1 MLRGYTLGWLGA
13 IIVVVSAATVIVV
26 GILRGGGGPSDEQAV
41 RAWFQSPAG
50 GSASKSMVV
59 AIHVG
64 TCSPA
69 DATNQSDPVFKCP
82 ITTDAGTTP
91 SPLPDTCFK
100 FAGDRVASGGWQ
112 LAPVDHCN
120 ALRFDSRTDELVD
133 IPGHAHYRVTRS

>member
-26 GILRGGGGPSDEQAV
+26 GILRGGGASDEQAV
-41 RAWFQSPAG
+41 RAWFESPAG
-50 GSASKSMVV
+50 GGAPHSVV
-59 AIHVG
+59 SAIHVG

-69 DATNQSDPVFKCP
+69 DATSPGPVFMCP

-120 ALRFDSRTDELVD
+120 ALRFDSRTGELVD
-133 IPGHAHYRVTRS
+133 IPGDARYRITRS